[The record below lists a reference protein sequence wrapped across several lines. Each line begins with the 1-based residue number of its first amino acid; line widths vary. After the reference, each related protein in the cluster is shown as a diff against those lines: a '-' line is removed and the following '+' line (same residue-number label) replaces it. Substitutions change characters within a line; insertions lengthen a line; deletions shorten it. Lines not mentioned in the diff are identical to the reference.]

1 MRRGAESKGSH
12 RHETAGAGGEKKI
25 GHLRGVL
32 GRTFAPVGTV
42 DGLRWRVFSGVCN
55 HQQKKLIYT
64 RHDKLKMVQR
74 NKLIIVRQN
83 KLI

>member
-32 GRTFAPVGTV
+32 GRTSHRWGRWTGC
-42 DGLRWRVFSGVCN
+42 DGGFFRGFVITSRKS
-55 HQQKKLIYT
+55 
-64 RHDKLKMVQR
+64 
-74 NKLIIVRQN
+74 
-83 KLI
+83 